1 MEFLVTKLDGG
12 EIGTYTTDGNG
23 RIFIPNLEEQYVRV
37 REIRVPDGYKLD
49 TTEKIVELKAGE
61 ANAVEFENHPYPY
74 LVIYKL
80 GDDGQPLSGVSFKIT
95 NDAGRELGTYTTN
108 SAGRIVLTGIDE
120 GHYVVQETEAAEGY
134 ELDAT
139 PYDVYLQWGKTTQ
152 IKLKNK
158 ELGSLSLVK
167 VSAENEKQ
175 ALPGASFLL
184 YDEKGSLIGE
194 YTTDENGEILLD
206 HVLKAGIYTLR
217 EIKAPDGFVLDEQTQ
232 KVEIKNGAT
241 IRLTWPNT
249 PERGRIQI
257 EKVSAE
263 YNDLT
268 KLSAGSPLPDAA
280 FEIFTPDG
288 NEVVDTIT
296 TDERGIATSRLLP
309 LGLYGVR
316 EVSAPAYYLLNDKV
330 VFVELKLHNDLI
342 QLTVEDANEEIEV
355 DVQKTGNVE
364 AMPGDLI
371 RYDFDGICNNSNV
384 PLDEFYWRDIFPTDA
399 VTLQEIHT
407 GTWTEDLEYKI
418 LYKTN
423 LSQDYRVLAEGLHTN
438 VDNLIDCKTA
448 AVSLKSGEVIT
459 EFRFEF
465 GTVQPGFAPVTK
477 PYIQCLVN
485 PGLPNEYRFRNCTD
499 VGGRRGDEWV
509 IDRDCWVTIIYA
521 TPKGK
526 LPKTGC

>member
-1 MEFLVTKLDGG
+1 M
-12 EIGTYTTDGNG
+12 
-23 RIFIPNLEEQYVRV
+23 
-37 REIRVPDGYKLD
+37 
-49 TTEKIVELKAGE
+49 
-61 ANAVEFENHPYPY
+61 
-74 LVIYKL
+74 
-80 GDDGQPLSGVSFKIT
+80 
-95 NDAGRELGTYTTN
+95 
-108 SAGRIVLTGIDE
+108 LTGIDE
-120 GHYVVQETEAAEGY
+120 GHYVVQEVEAAEGY

-139 PYDVYLQWGKTTQ
+139 PYDVYLQWGKTSQ

-167 VSAENEKQ
+167 VSAENGKQ
-175 ALPGASFLL
+175 VLPGASFLL
-184 YDEKGSLIGE
+184 YDEKDNLIGE

-206 HVLKAGIYTLR
+206 HALKAGLYTLK
-217 EIKAPDGFVLDEQTQ
+217 EIKAPDGFVLDDQTQ
-232 KVEIKNGAT
+232 KVEIKNGTT

-249 PERGRIQI
+249 PERGRIRI

-268 KLSAGSPLPDAA
+268 KLPAGSPLPDAT
-280 FEIFTPDG
+280 FEIFTPDD

-296 TDERGIATSRLLP
+296 TDERGIAISRLLP

-316 EVSAPAYYLLNDKV
+316 EVSAPEYYLLNDKLI
-330 VFVELKLHNDLI
+330 FVELKVHNDLI

-384 PLDEFYWRDIFPTDA
+384 PLDEFYWRDILPTDA

-407 GTWTEDLEYKI
+407 GTWNEDLEYKV

-438 VDNLIDCKTA
+438 VDNLIDCKP
-448 AVSLKSGEVIT
+448 AVVGLKSGEVIT

-465 GTVQPGFAPVTK
+465 GTVQPSFAPVTK
-477 PYIQCLVN
+477 PYIQCFVN

-509 IDRDCWVTIIYA
+509 IDKDCWVTIIYA

-526 LPKTGC
+526 LPKTGS